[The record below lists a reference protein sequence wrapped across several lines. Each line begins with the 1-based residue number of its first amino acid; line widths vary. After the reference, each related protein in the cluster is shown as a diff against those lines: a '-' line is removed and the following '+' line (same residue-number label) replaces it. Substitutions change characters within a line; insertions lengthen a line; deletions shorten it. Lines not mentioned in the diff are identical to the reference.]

1 MAIEGIHNP
10 LAAGFNATA
19 AAHGTEGPHGLFMGH
34 AVKVEATPEKLL
46 ADAAEEIGFALDK
59 TQDYEIS
66 RRKERNAA
74 RISEE
79 VLARYRA
86 HLEEAGK
93 SEAMH
98 STIESLKHA
107 ADAKSFRQALEEAFP
122 DPADAWAVLEAAREA
137 FAEDPA
143 VSNDQKATLERV
155 REEFFAQNRRDIALG
170 MRGAVTGLDF
180 GDLDG
185 ASALGSLYRDTVG
198 EFTDVNEV
206 YSDISARYG
215 EKFDKAMD
223 FLFAAISADIESAA
237 PSLEITQLESVH
249 RKLGEVRLTRSAH
262 ILCTEVLNR
271 WKDVHGGVTTLT
283 PMWAKS
289 WRFAGSPSSARIRST
304 TSQGRPI
311 PSTSSTKCSFC
322 RNSSARCGTFPWN
335 SSRTTST
342 AGSLSTPCRR
352 RLTAPSNAKTNGSL
366 HKNEDPLNVG
376 TRTCGFRRP
385 HRNSEPRLGR
395 GRRPY
400 AHLRR
405 PGLAHARLPEVR
417 RGRLSSHLLAS
428 RAARRS
434 PPRLLGVSSRRA
446 LDLSS
451 ALRPRGGDA

>member
-10 LAAGFNATA
+10 FAAGFNATA

-143 VSNDQKATLERV
+143 VSNVQTATLERV

-223 FLFAAISADIESAA
+223 FLFAAISADIESAS

-283 PMWAKS
+283 PM
-289 WRFAGSPSSARIRST
+289 
-304 TSQGRPI
+304 
-311 PSTSSTKCSFC
+311 
-322 RNSSARCGTFPWN
+322 
-335 SSRTTST
+335 
-342 AGSLSTPCRR
+342 SL
-352 RLTAPSNAKTNGSL
+352 
-366 HKNEDPLNVG
+366 
-376 TRTCGFRRP
+376 
-385 HRNSEPRLGR
+385 LGEIV
-395 GRRPY
+395 
-400 AHLRR
+400 ALRR
-405 PGLAHARLPEVR
+405 QPFVGANQIDDIARKANPVDIEHEVLFLQEFFRAVRDLPVEFFPDDVHR
-417 RGRLSSHLLAS
+417 RQLVDAVQTSLDGAIEREDEWLAS
-428 RAARRS
+428 QE
-434 PPRLLGVSSRRA
+434 
-446 LDLSS
+446 
-451 ALRPRGGDA
+451 